1 MSHLSI
7 QSQYLIGGSLSQ
19 CAAQSDDAFLLI
31 SDRNTKRRHEV
42 LELSTT
48 NSTEETWLNLQSFRG
63 KKIKFTQK
71 EELPIIATA
80 KADKTVVFWVSGD
93 KMNLVYIQKR
103 QSHGPS
109 HEYKHEH
116 KVINERFLSIPV
128 THGGQLG

>member
-1 MSHLSI
+1 M
-7 QSQYLIGGSLSQ
+7 SQ
-19 CAAQSDDAFLLI
+19 CAAHSDDAFLVI
-31 SDRNTKRRHEV
+31 SDKNTKRRHEV
-42 LELSTT
+42 LKLST
-48 NSTEETWLNLQSFRG
+48 NNATEETWLNLQSFRG

-80 KADKTVVFWVSGD
+80 RADKTVVFWVSGD
-93 KMNLVYIQKR
+93 KLNLVYIQKR
-103 QSHGPS
+103 QSHGHT